1 MKEDLPH
8 RDYNSFNTDN
18 DYMLVILDHVPEANV
33 DLMRVAS
40 DEVDVGT
47 SVIVMGWGDTHI
59 SSNIQQL
66 ADRLME
72 VEVETISNE
81 EWTDSYKD
89 EITDNMI
96 CAKDSGED
104 ACQGDSGGP
113 LVIKGNNYDTQ
124 IGVVSWGI
132 GCAYKGLRRW

>member
-1 MKEDLPH
+1 
-8 RDYNSFNTDN
+8 
-18 DYMLVILDHVPEANV
+18 
-33 DLMRVAS
+33 
-40 DEVDVGT
+40 
-47 SVIVMGWGDTHI
+47 
-59 SSNIQQL
+59 
-66 ADRLME
+66 ME

-81 EWTDSYKD
+81 ECDESKGKIGGWTDLYKD

-124 IGVVSWGI
+124 IGVVS
-132 GCAYKGLRRW
+132 